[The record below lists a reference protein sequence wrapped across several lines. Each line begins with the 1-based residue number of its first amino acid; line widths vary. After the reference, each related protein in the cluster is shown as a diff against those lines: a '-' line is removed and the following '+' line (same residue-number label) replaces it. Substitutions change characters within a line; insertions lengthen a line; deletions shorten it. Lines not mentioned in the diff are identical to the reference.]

1 MPTPSNYAWQKQETL
16 KGRGAPVGTESGGWG
31 FHTWRVSD
39 PETLMWRTVQ
49 FTAAY
54 AAGLAATNAIPNCPV
69 FNRGYAPMFDHGA
82 TQDEVFMALAKY
94 VPAISSA
101 VGHVA
106 VDDTVVT
113 ENHDLAILDGAGA
126 LHSGWGRPV
135 SGSSLVW
142 KHSDM
147 KDMAFL
153 FVHTLYSELMVKAGM
168 K

>member
-1 MPTPSNYAWQKQETL
+1 
-16 KGRGAPVGTESGGWG
+16 
-31 FHTWRVSD
+31 
-39 PETLMWRTVQ
+39 MWRTVQ
-49 FTAAY
+49 FSEAY
-54 AAGLAATNAIPNCPV
+54 AAGLVATNAVPNCPV
-69 FNRGYAPMFDHGA
+69 FNRGYAPMFDRGA
-82 TQDEVFMALAKY
+82 SQDEVFMALAKY

-147 KDMAFL
+147 KDMAYFY
-153 FVHTLYSELMVKAGM
+153 VWTLYRELVEEKGSLR
-168 K
+168 